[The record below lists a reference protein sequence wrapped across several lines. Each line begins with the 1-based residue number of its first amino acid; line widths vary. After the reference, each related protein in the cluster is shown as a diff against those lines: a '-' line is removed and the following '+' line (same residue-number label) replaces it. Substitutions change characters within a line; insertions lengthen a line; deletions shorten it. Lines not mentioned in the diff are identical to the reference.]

1 MSRRDYPRI
10 GMDRKRKGTKLCSC
24 CKSQAQW
31 QVEFQVNWFR
41 GDDECFLLCDTH
53 HELVK
58 DMNLSEL
65 LLLRSEENARRRTS
79 QKVAS

>member
-10 GMDRKRKGTKLCSC
+10 GMDRKRKGTKLCNC
-24 CKSQAQW
+24 CTQIASW
-31 QVEFQVNWFR
+31 QVEFQVDWFR

-58 DMNLSEL
+58 EKNLSEL
-65 LLLRSEENARRRTS
+65 LRQKCEENARRRGT
-79 QKVAS
+79 QGVIA